1 MAQNYLW
8 KVEYEYD
15 DGWHC
20 FLGSEIFTNK
30 ISALK
35 FMNRLENDIDYSDV
49 TLIKW
54 FGNR

>member
-8 KVEYEYD
+8 KVEYKYEYA
-15 DGWHC
+15 WE
-20 FLGSEIFTNK
+20 LSYGSEIFTNK

-35 FMNRLENDIDYSDV
+35 FMNRLENDSHYSNV